1 MSKKILIGLL
11 LLLLLVGC
19 STKAALTSEMEVEEL
34 LQNYLKALEDSDV
47 TTLVDLSDDLRFPD
61 KKEQLEEYSGIDS
74 KVSKTQI
81 IEISNIS
88 PTEFEAKVSIVDD
101 NGKHELKFPIKELE
115 NKWKVIVGQSF

>member
-61 KKEQLEEYSGIDS
+61 KKEQLKEYSGIDS

-81 IEISNIS
+81 IEVSNIS
-88 PTEFEAKVSIVDD
+88 PTEFEAKVLIVDD
-101 NGKHELKFPIKELE
+101 NGENELKFPIKEQE